1 MSQLREKYAD
11 ILGIESEEGEVVTN
25 LLARDVKLPSGK
37 TLALLTLDNGRDYK
51 RPNTLGP
58 QSMVSI
64 GETLLEQR
72 ARAAAGEI
80 DALAIT
86 GKRFNF
92 CAGADLSMVGDIPNR
107 DAAYKLAQI
116 GHEVLGMLND
126 FPVPT
131 FAFYNGLALGGGV
144 EVGLNANYR
153 TIDSSVPAFGLPE
166 TFLGI
171 VPGWGGATIVPNLIG
186 IENALKV
193 IIENPM
199 KQNRLLKGP
208 QAYELGLADA
218 MFEPRNFLED
228 SLKWADGVL
237 SGDIKVKR
245 KNAPGRLERMTKWDI
260 AIGIAKRTLED
271 KIGTVPLAPYRAL
284 EIMKA
289 AKSNDREAGF
299 ELENQALADL
309 FTSDQFMATIYAFN
323 LTQKRAKNPA
333 GAPDK
338 QLAKKVTKVG
348 VIGAGL
354 MASQFATLFV
364 RRLKVPVVMTDLDQA
379 RVDKGVQYVRD
390 ELQKLKDKG
399 RVGDDDFNQMNALIH
414 GTTDRSE
421 FADCDFVIEAVFE
434 EMSVKKQVF
443 GDFEQIIAED
453 AILATNTSGLSI
465 EEMSSDLKH
474 PERVVGFHFFNPVA
488 VMPLIE
494 VIRTTKTNDETVATA
509 MKVAKNLKKT
519 AVIATDTPGFIVNR
533 LLAKVLGEAM
543 HAVDTG
549 TPFEVVDHAADELG
563 LPMTPF
569 ELLELVGLKVGAHVL
584 DTNHT
589 AFPDRFFASE
599 NLHRLADYGKILDR
613 DSKGKIKGFDKKAVQ
628 LVQENGTK
636 EPMTHDQVRD
646 RMFVGLADEVKHML
660 DEGVVAEPED
670 IDLALIMGAGY
681 PFQAGGLT
689 PFLDRVGAS
698 EKAFGA
704 TFHNP
709 PIRGAANR

>member
-25 LLARDVKLPSGK
+25 LLARDVKLSSGK

-228 SLKWADGVL
+228 SLKWADGVI
-237 SGDIKVKR
+237 SGEIKVKR

-443 GDFEQIIAED
+443 GDFEEIIAED

>member
-25 LLARDVKLPSGK
+25 LLARDVKLSSGK

-228 SLKWADGVL
+228 SLKWADGVI
-237 SGDIKVKR
+237 SGEIKVKR

-299 ELENQALADL
+299 ELENQALACL
-309 FTSDQFMATIYAFN
+309 LYTS
-323 LTQKRAKNPA
+323 PS
-333 GAPDK
+333 P
-338 QLAKKVTKVG
+338 
-348 VIGAGL
+348 
-354 MASQFATLFV
+354 
-364 RRLKVPVVMTDLDQA
+364 
-379 RVDKGVQYVRD
+379 
-390 ELQKLKDKG
+390 
-399 RVGDDDFNQMNALIH
+399 
-414 GTTDRSE
+414 
-421 FADCDFVIEAVFE
+421 
-434 EMSVKKQVF
+434 
-443 GDFEQIIAED
+443 
-453 AILATNTSGLSI
+453 
-465 EEMSSDLKH
+465 
-474 PERVVGFHFFNPVA
+474 
-488 VMPLIE
+488 
-494 VIRTTKTNDETVATA
+494 
-509 MKVAKNLKKT
+509 
-519 AVIATDTPGFIVNR
+519 
-533 LLAKVLGEAM
+533 
-543 HAVDTG
+543 
-549 TPFEVVDHAADELG
+549 
-563 LPMTPF
+563 
-569 ELLELVGLKVGAHVL
+569 
-584 DTNHT
+584 
-589 AFPDRFFASE
+589 
-599 NLHRLADYGKILDR
+599 R
-613 DSKGKIKGFDKKAVQ
+613 DS
-628 LVQENGTK
+628 
-636 EPMTHDQVRD
+636 
-646 RMFVGLADEVKHML
+646 
-660 DEGVVAEPED
+660 
-670 IDLALIMGAGY
+670 
-681 PFQAGGLT
+681 
-689 PFLDRVGAS
+689 
-698 EKAFGA
+698 
-704 TFHNP
+704 
-709 PIRGAANR
+709 

>member
-228 SLKWADGVL
+228 SLKWADGVI
-237 SGDIKVKR
+237 SGEIKVKR

>member
-37 TLALLTLDNGRDYK
+37 TLVLLTLDNGRDYK

-72 ARAAAGEI
+72 GRAAAGEV

-443 GDFEQIIAED
+443 GDFEEIIAED

-465 EEMSSDLKH
+465 EEMSSDLKR

>member
-25 LLARDVKLPSGK
+25 LLARDVKLSSGK

-228 SLKWADGVL
+228 SLKWADGVI
-237 SGDIKVKR
+237 SGEIKVKR

-379 RVDKGVQYVRD
+379 RVDKGVQYV
-390 ELQKLKDKG
+390 LS
-399 RVGDDDFNQMNALIH
+399 LIH
-414 GTTDRSE
+414 
-421 FADCDFVIEAVFE
+421 I
-434 EMSVKKQVF
+434 
-443 GDFEQIIAED
+443 
-453 AILATNTSGLSI
+453 
-465 EEMSSDLKH
+465 
-474 PERVVGFHFFNPVA
+474 
-488 VMPLIE
+488 
-494 VIRTTKTNDETVATA
+494 
-509 MKVAKNLKKT
+509 
-519 AVIATDTPGFIVNR
+519 
-533 LLAKVLGEAM
+533 
-543 HAVDTG
+543 
-549 TPFEVVDHAADELG
+549 
-563 LPMTPF
+563 
-569 ELLELVGLKVGAHVL
+569 
-584 DTNHT
+584 
-589 AFPDRFFASE
+589 
-599 NLHRLADYGKILDR
+599 
-613 DSKGKIKGFDKKAVQ
+613 
-628 LVQENGTK
+628 
-636 EPMTHDQVRD
+636 
-646 RMFVGLADEVKHML
+646 
-660 DEGVVAEPED
+660 
-670 IDLALIMGAGY
+670 
-681 PFQAGGLT
+681 
-689 PFLDRVGAS
+689 
-698 EKAFGA
+698 
-704 TFHNP
+704 
-709 PIRGAANR
+709 

>member
-1 MSQLREKYAD
+1 
-11 ILGIESEEGEVVTN
+11 
-25 LLARDVKLPSGK
+25 
-37 TLALLTLDNGRDYK
+37 
-51 RPNTLGP
+51 
-58 QSMVSI
+58 
-64 GETLLEQR
+64 
-72 ARAAAGEI
+72 
-80 DALAIT
+80 
-86 GKRFNF
+86 
-92 CAGADLSMVGDIPNR
+92 
-107 DAAYKLAQI
+107 
-116 GHEVLGMLND
+116 
-126 FPVPT
+126 
-131 FAFYNGLALGGGV
+131 
-144 EVGLNANYR
+144 
-153 TIDSSVPAFGLPE
+153 
-166 TFLGI
+166 
-171 VPGWGGATIVPNLIG
+171 
-186 IENALKV
+186 
-193 IIENPM
+193 
-199 KQNRLLKGP
+199 
-208 QAYELGLADA
+208 
-218 MFEPRNFLED
+218 
-228 SLKWADGVL
+228 
-237 SGDIKVKR
+237 
-245 KNAPGRLERMTKWDI
+245 
-260 AIGIAKRTLED
+260 
-271 KIGTVPLAPYRAL
+271 
-284 EIMKA
+284 
-289 AKSNDREAGF
+289 
-299 ELENQALADL
+299 
-309 FTSDQFMATIYAFN
+309 
-323 LTQKRAKNPA
+323 
-333 GAPDK
+333 
-338 QLAKKVTKVG
+338 
-348 VIGAGL
+348 
-354 MASQFATLFV
+354 
-364 RRLKVPVVMTDLDQA
+364 
-379 RVDKGVQYVRD
+379 
-390 ELQKLKDKG
+390 
-399 RVGDDDFNQMNALIH
+399 MNALIH

-443 GDFEQIIAED
+443 GDFEEIIAED

-689 PFLDRVGAS
+689 PFLDLS
-698 EKAFGA
+698 LI
-704 TFHNP
+704 H
-709 PIRGAANR
+709 I